1 MNDSTGTGA
10 ESGRRKVLAVIGE
23 PMDGVGYARFVVPF
37 GRLKTAGYDLATL
50 GASMSL
56 TPGPDG
62 YEPDPALLDDV
73 SVLMFPQFVPSPAL
87 ADGSVVNLVGPL
99 CAEAERRGIPVVYS
113 VDDCLAEVDPT
124 NPGYERVLASDNV
137 ETIRRHA
144 AAIFVTTEP
153 LQRVMTSWNL
163 PIHLLPNTIEP
174 AHWELRP
181 RSSGEL
187 RVGWAGSSSHLE
199 DLRMV
204 LPAIRELQRRIDFRF
219 IVFGLCDLP
228 IDRQLEQIRRGRSSF
243 TPAQNL
249 RAHLFEEISAGLQSI
264 THAHIPFRQ
273 TASFIDR
280 LPQLDLDIGICPLVD
295 KPFNRHKSAIKF
307 YEYAVSGT
315 MTVAS
320 HVTPYADEVSVTVNN
335 ETDSWRDGLEH
346 FLKDAE
352 AREQELERQ
361 RTFVLEARSAV
372 GWTDRWDT
380 ALRSVRTRHEEG
392 KKIHATQHA

>member
-10 ESGRRKVLAVIGE
+10 ETGRCKVLAVIGE

-37 GRLKTAGYDLATL
+37 GRLKDAGYELATL
-50 GASMSL
+50 GPSLTL

-73 SVLMFPQFVPSPAL
+73 SVLMFPQFVPSPVL
-87 ADGSVVNLVGPL
+87 ADGSVVNLVTSL
-99 CAEAERRGIPVVYS
+99 CAHAKRRDIPIVYS

-124 NPGYERVLASDNV
+124 NPGYERVRSSGNV

-144 AAIFVTTEP
+144 TSIFVTTEP
-153 LQRVMTSWNL
+153 LQDQMACWNL
-163 PIHLLPNTIEP
+163 PVHLLPNTIEP

-187 RVGWAGSSSHLE
+187 RIGWAGSSSHLE
-199 DLRMV
+199 DLRLV
-204 LPAIRELQRRIDFRF
+204 LPAIRKLQRRIEFRF
-219 IVFGLCDLP
+219 VVFGLCDLP
-228 IDRQLEQIRRGRSSF
+228 IDRQLDQIRRERSSF
-243 TPAQNL
+243 SPAQNL
-249 RAHLFEEISAGLQSI
+249 RAHLFEEISAELQSI
-264 THAHIPFRQ
+264 THAHVPFQQ

-280 LPQLDLDIGICPLVD
+280 LPQLDLDIGVCPLVD

-307 YEYAVSGT
+307 YEYAISGT

-320 HVTPYADEVSVTVNN
+320 HVTPYADEVSVTVPNAI
-335 ETDSWRDGLEH
+335 DSWRDALER
-346 FLKDAE
+346 FLKDPE

-361 RTFVLEARSAV
+361 RTFVLEARNAV
-372 GWTDRWDT
+372 RWTDRWDT
-380 ALRSVRTRHEEG
+380 ALRSVRKRHEEG
-392 KKIHATQHA
+392 RKTHATQHA

>member
-10 ESGRRKVLAVIGE
+10 KSGRCKVLAVIGE
-23 PMDGVGYARFVVPF
+23 PTDGVGYARFVVPF

-50 GASMSL
+50 GASLNL

-62 YEPDPALLDDV
+62 YEPDPALLDDI

-87 ADGSVVNLVGPL
+87 ADGNVVNLVGSL
-99 CAEAERRGIPVVYS
+99 CAEAERRGIPIVYS
-113 VDDCLAEVDPT
+113 VDDCLAEVDPS
-124 NPGYERVLASDNV
+124 NPGYERVRTSDNV

-144 AAIFVTTEP
+144 ASVFVTTEP
-153 LQRVMTSWNL
+153 LQDAMACWNL
-163 PIHLLPNTIEP
+163 PVHLLPNTIEP

-187 RVGWAGSSSHLE
+187 RIGWAGSSSHLE
-199 DLRMV
+199 DLLLV
-204 LPAIRELQRRIDFRF
+204 LPAIGELQRRVDFRF
-219 IVFGLCDLP
+219 VVFGLCDLP
-228 IDRQLEQIRRGRSSF
+228 IDRQLEQIREGRSSF

-249 RAHLFEEISAGLQSI
+249 RAHLFEDISARLQAI
-264 THAHIPFRQ
+264 THAHVPFRQ
-273 TASFIDR
+273 TESFIER
-280 LPQLDLDIGICPLVD
+280 LPQLDLDLGICPLID
-295 KPFNRHKSAIKF
+295 KSFNRHKSAIKF

-335 ETDSWRDGLEH
+335 ETDSWRNCLER
-346 FLKDAE
+346 FLKDTE

-361 RTFVLEARSAV
+361 RTFVLGERNAA
-372 GWTDRWDT
+372 GWTDRWDN
-380 ALRSVRTRHEEG
+380 ALRSVRKRHEEG
-392 KKIHATQHA
+392 KKAHATEYA